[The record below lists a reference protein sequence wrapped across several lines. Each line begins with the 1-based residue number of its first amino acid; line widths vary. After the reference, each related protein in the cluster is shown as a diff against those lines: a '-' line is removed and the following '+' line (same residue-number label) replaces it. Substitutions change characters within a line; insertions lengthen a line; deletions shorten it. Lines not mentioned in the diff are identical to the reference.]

1 MVPKNPVLEH
11 DIQDEIRAWCGEHN
25 ILSIRINVGLFKT
38 LIGERIVDAGP
49 PKGWPD
55 LQLLDTEG
63 HLLFCETKAK
73 YGRLSEEQKNVHRV
87 LRERKFIVIVPK
99 SLEEFIKEMNS
110 YGYY

>member
-1 MVPKNPVLEH
+1 MVPKNPVLEA
-11 DIQDEIRAWCGEHN
+11 DIQADIRAWCGEHN
-25 ILSIRINVGLFKT
+25 ILSIRINVGLFKSFY
-38 LIGERIVDAGP
+38 GDRIVDAGP
-49 PKGWPD
+49 PNGWPD

-63 HLLFCETKAK
+63 NIIFCETKAK
-73 YGRLSEEQKNVHRV
+73 YGCLREDQKNVHKV